1 MNWHEWLDKIL
12 FGFLFGVGFGLSSWL
27 LGKVLK

>member
-1 MNWHEWLDKIL
+1 MTYIDHFL
-12 FGFLFGVGFGLSSWL
+12 FGFLFGLGFVLAQWL

>member
-1 MNWHEWLDKIL
+1 MIYWHDLS
-12 FGFLFGVGFGLSSWL
+12 FGLLFGVGFTVPNWL